1 MRGGVSYRGAMRDL
15 EGKTYFVTG
24 ANTGLG
30 KATVF
35 ALARRGGEVVL
46 ASRSE
51 EKAAA
56 VLAELRAELP
66 DAQASLATLDLASL
80 RSVERCA
87 KTFLDSGRKLD
98 VLINNAGLAGS
109 TGATHDGFEITTG
122 TNHLGP
128 FLLTELLLP
137 RLREAKAARVV
148 NVASAAH
155 LSAKGIDWSHV
166 TRPVSSQTKT
176 LALYNESKLMNVVHA
191 RQLAKRLEGTSVTT
205 YALHPGVVA
214 SDVWRSVPWPI
225 RSLMKLF
232 MLTNE
237 EGARTQVRCAT
248 DPALAAATG
257 KYYKSER
264 ESRVN
269 RVAEEPA
276 VGEEL
281 FARSHEL
288 IEKALAA

>member
-1 MRGGVSYRGAMRDL
+1 MRDL

-24 ANTGLG
+24 GNTGLG

-46 ASRSE
+46 ASRSH

-66 DAQASLATLDLASL
+66 EAQVSLASLDLASL

-87 KTFLDSGRKLD
+87 KTFLDSGKKLD
-98 VLINNAGLAGS
+98 VLVNNAGLAGS
-109 TGATHDGFEITTG
+109 TGATEDGFEITTG
-122 TNHLGP
+122 TNHIGP
-128 FLLTELLLP
+128 FYLTELLLP
-137 RLREAKAARVV
+137 RLREAGAARVV
-148 NVASAAH
+148 NVASDSH

-166 TRPVSSQTKT
+166 TQPLSSPRRV
-176 LALYNESKLMNVVHA
+176 LALYSESKLMNVVHA
-191 RQLAKRLEGTSVTT
+191 RELAKRLEGTGITT
-205 YALHPGVVA
+205 YSLHPGVVA
-214 SDVWRSVPWPI
+214 SDVWREVPWPV
-225 RSLMKLF
+225 RSIMKLF

-248 DPALAAATG
+248 DPALAGSSG

-264 ESRVN
+264 EARVN
-269 RVAEEPA
+269 RAAEVPG

-281 FARSHEL
+281 FARSSEL
-288 IEKALAA
+288 IAGALAR